1 MLKRALV
8 LLCGLVS
15 SALASAQDPPP
26 ERLRRYRVGAPVDS
40 RVTPRGPALVLMGGG
55 RDVDAA
61 FRWWR
66 PFMAGG
72 DVVVLRTSGG
82 DGYNDYLLNEIGGCS
97 SVETLLVTSPALAR
111 RPEVTRAL
119 RGAEAVFLAGGD
131 QATYLAA
138 WRDTPV
144 QRELKAAWQRGAV
157 LGGTSAGCAVLG
169 ELVFSAERGTIRSQE
184 ALADP
189 RGPRVQLRRRFL
201 RLPPLAGVLTDT
213 HFSRRRRLGRL
224 VAFLARA
231 QSEGWGERPVG
242 LGIDEATALVIDPRG
257 KGAVLGR
264 GCVSVVRLLE
274 PGRVR
279 AGEPLTGT
287 RVEVSRLRAGHVLE
301 LPEARHA
308 LPTEERSVSAGQLS
322 ER

>member
-1 MLKRALV
+1 
-8 LLCGLVS
+8 
-15 SALASAQDPPP
+15 
-26 ERLRRYRVGAPVDS
+26 
-40 RVTPRGPALVLMGGG
+40 
-55 RDVDAA
+55 
-61 FRWWR
+61 
-66 PFMAGG
+66 
-72 DVVVLRTSGG
+72 
-82 DGYNDYLLNEIGGCS
+82 GGCS

-111 RPEVTRAL
+111 RPEVSRAL

-144 QRELKAAWQRGAV
+144 QRELQAAWQRGAV

-169 ELVFSAERGTIRSQE
+169 ELVFSAARGTIRSRE

-189 RGPRVQLRRRFL
+189 HAPRVQLTRRFL
-201 RLPPLAGVLTDT
+201 RLPPLVGVLTDT
-213 HFSRRRRLGRL
+213 HFSRRERLGRL

-231 QSEGWGERPVG
+231 QREGWAARPVG
-242 LGIDEATALVIDPRG
+242 LGIDEATALVVDPRG
-257 KGAVLGR
+257 KAAVLGR

-279 AGEPLTGT
+279 AGQPLTGT
-287 RVEVSRLRAGHVLE
+287 RVEVTRLRAGHVLE

-308 LPTEERSVSAGQLS
+308 LPTRERSVSAGRLS